1 MTTPQLD
8 SSGRSPAR
16 LLITLVLPVAL
27 LVYSVFFFR
36 AIHDLDLNSRAYP
49 EFLIGIV
56 TLLLVVQI
64 GFDIREWLGSEDR
77 RGLLDSWQRW
87 RRTALTAALTLIF
100 IASIDSIGFYEALLP
115 YVPLLLVA
123 VGARRPRTVV
133 LYTAGTVL
141 GVYLLFDLALNVRL
155 PSGFLGL

>member
-8 SSGRSPAR
+8 RRGRSPAR

-49 EFLIGIV
+49 EFLIGILV
-56 TLLLVVQI
+56 LLLVVQV
-64 GFDIREWLGSEDR
+64 GVDIRQWLGSEDQG
-77 RGLLDSWQRW
+77 GLLDSWQRW
-87 RRTALTAALTLIF
+87 KRTALTAALTLIF
-100 IASIDSIGFYEALLP
+100 IASIDSIGFYEALVP
-115 YVPLLLVA
+115 YVTLLVI
-123 VGARRPRTVV
+123 VIGAHRPRTVV

-155 PSGFLGL
+155 PSGFFGL